1 MAQTQPKTGKVAQ
14 RRREVLLR
22 LREEGLRLMGQ
33 RGINACRVEQITQA
47 AGVSKGAFFTYFD
60 SKQAFVA
67 DLVDQIL
74 SDLARRVAP
83 VVLSPPDAESVLSAV
98 LSVHLRFF
106 HLQPQ
111 AAVLIGEA
119 CHPGLGNAEAGT
131 RLRRHI
137 DEVVEL
143 ISPAAQSLG
152 WPQPQIP
159 DLALSIFSLSCGL
172 TGFSGSLGLK
182 TPPEFIDQLGK
193 AMARGLGAPV

>member
-1 MAQTQPKTGKVAQ
+1 MAEMQSPTGKVAQ

-33 RGINACRVEQITQA
+33 KGINACRVEQVTQA
-47 AGVSKGAFFTYFD
+47 AGVSKGAFFTYFN

-67 DLVDQIL
+67 DLVDQTL
-74 SDLARRVAP
+74 SELARRVAP

-111 AAVLIGEA
+111 AAVLINQA
-119 CHPGLGNAEAGT
+119 CHPGLGNAQAGI

-137 DEVVEL
+137 DEVAEL
-143 ISPAAQSLG
+143 ISPAGQSLG
-152 WPQPQIP
+152 WPRPQIP
-159 DLALSIFSLSCGL
+159 GLALSIFSLSCGL
-172 TGFSGSLGLK
+172 TRFSLGLGLE
-182 TPPEFIDQLGK
+182 TPPDFKERLGK
-193 AMARGLGAPV
+193 AMARGLAAPV